1 MPNDFNETSTADDV
15 LQGLDLSGTHAL
27 ITGASGGL
35 GAETGR
41 ALASAGARVTLAAR
55 DLAKVEAVAEEIRSG
70 GNGREVDVTVLE
82 LTSLDSV
89 RDCAKRFLS
98 RYDQLDILINNAGV
112 MACDLTRTPNGWE
125 LQMATNHIGHFL
137 LTCKLIPALQGGGSA
152 RIINLS
158 SAGHR
163 LGGMDFDDP
172 HFEERDYDKWL
183 AYGQSKTANILFTLE
198 LDRRLAGSGVRS
210 IAVHPGM
217 IMTELGRHLTQQDV
231 EDLMS
236 RADPASGRPTFK
248 SVEQGAATT
257 TWAASSPEL
266 EDLGGFYCENCNIA
280 SEKVGEDSTTGISSH
295 ALDGEAARR
304 LWTLSENWVGES
316 FSLT

>member
-1 MPNDFNETSTADDV
+1 MANEFDESSTTSDV
-15 LQGLDLSGTHAL
+15 LQGLDLSGRHAL

-55 DLAKVEAVAEEIRSG
+55 DLAKAEAVAEEIRSG
-70 GNGREVDVTVLE
+70 GTGREVEVTALE
-82 LTSLDSV
+82 LISLDSV
-89 RDCAKRFLS
+89 RDCANRFLS
-98 RYDQLDILINNAGV
+98 RHEQLDILINNAGV
-112 MACDLTRTPNGWE
+112 MACDLTRTPEGWE

-137 LTCKLIPALQGGGSA
+137 LTCKLVPALQGGNSA

-163 LGGMDFDDP
+163 FGGVDFEDP
-172 HFEERDYDKWL
+172 HFEVRDYDKWL

-198 LDRRLAGSGVRS
+198 LDRRLSASGVRS

-217 IMTELGRHLTQQDV
+217 IMTDLGRHMTQQDV

-236 RADPASGRPTFK
+236 RADSSGGRPNFK

-266 EDLGGFYCENCNIA
+266 KDLGGVYCEDCNVA
-280 SEKVGEDSTTGISSH
+280 SEKTDEGSTSGISSH
-295 ALDGEAARR
+295 ALDAEAARR
-304 LWTLSENWVGES
+304 LWALSENWVGES
-316 FSLT
+316 FSLN